1 MRGQAN
7 SSNPDDTV
15 YDAVMDGALSFGDL
29 ARAGALVDLQPY
41 IRDDPKQVMTIPFI
55 EYPMI
60 MYVNW
65 PLLTS
70 APYNINWPVLGEAGR
85 LSFYPD
91 TWQELTAVM
100 RQVNATASDPVTGK
114 PRHALCLPVDY
125 DLIFLTH
132 AVMASIMQTAGP
144 TQGWLFDPLTLEP
157 LTNNT
162 AMQQVL
168 QVVWDLAP
176 FLRTFDPAG
185 SIDMTQC
192 AIAISNPAL
201 FKSLNPMGANRQF
214 MGQLTMSI
222 LPGSTEVLDR
232 SIMQLAYAS
241 VVSDALDIRTT
252 AMDARMSGRW
262 SNPNAGIDVEMAM
275 LNPIKSLLGS
285 QQTSVDPADFTTA
298 MSAMTVSLRSLRDSL
313 GSEHFREQLW
323 GTTGFVP
330 PPQPPAPPSPPAP
343 PPSTGSPGLTTPV
356 LVTVIA
362 VPVAV
367 CSLLVLLL
375 AVIITH
381 LRRNAKL
388 QRSLMGHVLPPVAGD
403 KATLVITDVQGSS
416 KLWETMPAGVMEVS
430 MKLHDD
436 LVRRLALDS
445 SGYEWAT
452 EGDSFLLCFHSPRAA
467 VAFATQ
473 LQDALLRCRQWPVE
487 LAAQGS
493 PGQPLCLA
501 PVWPDSR
508 LNNTTASFTSNET
521 LSRLTLSTSG
531 CAHNS
536 TEQLPHPSKPKRQ
549 VVTSPGSVEVPYS
562 ASQLADVTAE
572 LAAQPNEAAPGSK
585 LALSFDVQPKQH
597 MNPMFASEAA
607 EQHES
612 TATLSNIL
620 PTKVSNY
627 LVAMSEALARAGAS
641 RSLPSSKSVT
651 QQQAP
656 AVQLRGGGERQI
668 GNQGLLGLLAYRS
681 QSHAPKSAPWL
692 EGHDDRKQVKKQL
705 STSWYEHCL

>member
-1 MRGQAN
+1 MANVVLHVVYTSARPYMLCTPPPQPLRILAPKGSELLFLAASLEQLTADTAVNVVTTYANARDILGIIMRGQAN

-214 MGQLTMSI
+214 MG
-222 LPGSTEVLDR
+222 GSGLVG
-232 SIMQLAYAS
+232 SSSQVAP
-241 VVSDALDIRTT
+241 ALCCLQAADHVHS
-252 AMDARMSGRW
+252 ARQHRGVG
-262 SNPNAGIDVEMAM
+262 PQHHAAGA
-275 LNPIKSLLGS
+275 L
-285 QQTSVDPADFTTA
+285 
-298 MSAMTVSLRSLRDSL
+298 
-313 GSEHFREQLW
+313 
-323 GTTGFVP
+323 
-330 PPQPPAPPSPPAP
+330 PPAP
-343 PPSTGSPGLTTPV
+343 
-356 LVTVIA
+356 
-362 VPVAV
+362 
-367 CSLLVLLL
+367 
-375 AVIITH
+375 
-381 LRRNAKL
+381 
-388 QRSLMGHVLPPVAGD
+388 
-403 KATLVITDVQGSS
+403 VQ
-416 KLWETMPAGVMEVS
+416 
-430 MKLHDD
+430 
-436 LVRRLALDS
+436 
-445 SGYEWAT
+445 
-452 EGDSFLLCFHSPRAA
+452 
-467 VAFATQ
+467 
-473 LQDALLRCRQWPVE
+473 
-487 LAAQGS
+487 
-493 PGQPLCLA
+493 QP
-501 PVWPDSR
+501 
-508 LNNTTASFTSNET
+508 
-521 LSRLTLSTSG
+521 
-531 CAHNS
+531 AHN
-536 TEQLPHPSKPKRQ
+536 T
-549 VVTSPGSVEVPYS
+549 
-562 ASQLADVTAE
+562 
-572 LAAQPNEAAPGSK
+572 
-585 LALSFDVQPKQH
+585 
-597 MNPMFASEAA
+597 
-607 EQHES
+607 
-612 TATLSNIL
+612 
-620 PTKVSNY
+620 
-627 LVAMSEALARAGAS
+627 
-641 RSLPSSKSVT
+641 
-651 QQQAP
+651 
-656 AVQLRGGGERQI
+656 
-668 GNQGLLGLLAYRS
+668 
-681 QSHAPKSAPWL
+681 
-692 EGHDDRKQVKKQL
+692 
-705 STSWYEHCL
+705 